1 MKIIVKIPTLVI
13 CLVCILSS
21 CVTSKDTNLL
31 QDIKANHPE
40 LTVPPE
46 EYRIIPGDLLTI
58 NVYALDPNTA
68 RLFASYSAGF
78 AWRGFDESTAVS
90 ASYQL
95 RSLESVGH
103 IRPVTVYADGTITF
117 PYIGKIYVKGYTLLE
132 AKNLIS
138 RKLDQFAEGTSADV
152 TLANRYFS
160 ILGEGGADRVTMTS
174 TSMTIFQ
181 ALAISTTIGAYGD
194 RSKVTIIRQNATGS
208 VTKTFDLRSKDIIDT
223 EFYYIQPND
232 VIYVPQMKRKFLGST
247 TSFTGVFGLLTSVA
261 GVIVVIL
268 RVF

>member
-1 MKIIVKIPTLVI
+1 MKV
-13 CLVCILSS
+13 S
-21 CVTSKDTNLL
+21 
-31 QDIKANHPE
+31 
-40 LTVPPE
+40 PE

-58 NVYALDPNTA
+58 NVYAWDPETA

-78 AWRGFDESTAVS
+78 TWQGLNENTAIS
-90 ASYQL
+90 ASSQV

-117 PYIGKIYVKGYTLLE
+117 PYIGKVYVKGCTLLE

-160 ILGEGGADRVTMTS
+160 ILGEGGADRITMTS

-181 ALAISTTIGAYGD
+181 ALAISTTIGDYAD
-194 RSKVTIIRQNATGS
+194 RSKVTVIRQNAGGS

-232 VIYVPQMKRKFLGST
+232 VIYVPQMKKKFLGT
-247 TSFTGVFGLLTSVA
+247 TSSFTGVFGLLTSVA